1 MSELSF
7 LSVTEASHLI
17 DAGEISPVD
26 LVTALLDQLEQRDAL
41 YNSHITVCRDSALRT
56 AQSAERAIHRG
67 ERRGP
72 LHGIPVSHKDI
83 CWTAGVRT
91 TAHSKS
97 MLDFVPD
104 EDATFIGRLAE
115 RGMILMGKTNTTEFA
130 CGDML
135 EFGYTPNPWN
145 LSRYAG
151 SSSSG
156 SASALA
162 AGLAIATTGTDTGG
176 SIRFPASVCG
186 IVGVKPTY
194 GRVSRHGVVPLSWTM
209 DNVGPMTRTV
219 ADAAL
224 MLEAMSGHDPR
235 DPGTADEPIPDFGAE
250 LTPRLD
256 GLVLGVPEQHFFDDL
271 EPGVDAGHHPG
282 QGRGLLPARRPPTGA
297 RARLRNQ
304 SAPADRRRGLLHR
317 NRLPAGAAAAH
328 PVEPGAGGSLLEGR
342 RPHHPHP
349 PVHGLP
355 PLGPDARSLAP
366 RHQLGHPALQPVGP
380 PRHDRAVRLR

>member
-1 MSELSF
+1 
-7 LSVTEASHLI
+7 
-17 DAGEISPVD
+17 
-26 LVTALLDQLEQRDAL
+26 
-41 YNSHITVCRDSALRT
+41 
-56 AQSAERAIHRG
+56 
-67 ERRGP
+67 
-72 LHGIPVSHKDI
+72 
-83 CWTAGVRT
+83 
-91 TAHSKS
+91 

-115 RGMILMGKTNTTEFA
+115 RGMILLGKTNTTEFA

-224 MLEAMSGHDPR
+224 MLTAMSGHDPR
-235 DPGTADEPIPDFGAE
+235 DPGTADEPVPDFGAE

-271 EPGVDAGHHPG
+271 EPGVDAAV
-282 QGRGLLPARRPPTGA
+282 RGALKQLEALGAQLEPVSLP
-297 RARLRNQ
+297 
-304 SAPADRRRGLLHR
+304 SAGDL
-317 NRLPAGAAAAH
+317 AAIGTILVK
-328 PVEPGAGGSLLEGR
+328 VEAFCQ
-342 RPHHPHP
+342 H
-349 PVHGLP
+349 
-355 PLGPDARSLAP
+355 
-366 RHQLGHPALQPVGP
+366 
-380 PRHDRAVRLR
+380 AVRLRERGHDYGTKARQRIAAGAYSSAGDYLQALQLRTLWNRELAAAFSKVDALITPTLPFTAYPLSVQMDDLSPPDTSWGTRHFNLSGHPAMTVPCGFDADGLPVGLQIAAHAYDEATMFRIGHAYEQATPWHLERPEEWEVPDV